1 MADNEIRPDQGK
13 APGKGVK
20 PGSTAGHDVRLQ
32 KRNKNVG
39 SSLPDRAKTQKA
51 EADMTERLRMARIS
65 KADPRGKGH
74 GRRYGAGTF
83 AVILDL
89 RRQGMTFK
97 QIADLKQIGEVR
109 LPSERSL
116 SLLQEQNVELKEA
129 WRHAYT
135 YAVREGAEETLG
147 LARSL
152 DKVRGLKGKNLVDA
166 RDKRIQRQL
175 QIARQRLPDEWGGDQ
190 EGESEVIVFEASGG
204 WVPTATI
211 KGAPGQ
217 GAEGEAAAAR
227 WAAILKKRGRIQQ
240 GDSDA

>member
-20 PGSTAGHDVRLQ
+20 PNTTAGHDARLV
-32 KRNKNVG
+32 KRNKNV
-39 SSLPDRAKTQKA
+39 SNSLPDRQKEGKA
-51 EADMTERLRMARIS
+51 EADMTERLRMQRIA
-65 KADPRGKGH
+65 KGDPRGNGH
-74 GRRYGAGTF
+74 GKRYGAGTF

-89 RRQGMTFK
+89 RRQG
-97 QIADLKQIGEVR
+97 
-109 LPSERSL
+109 L
-116 SLLQEQNVELKEA
+116 SLEQVAKMGKVGDVRIPSIHTLYKLQEHNVELKEA
-129 WRHAYT
+129 WTHAFSQ
-135 YAVREGAEETLG
+135 AVRNGAEETLS

-152 DKVRGLKGKNLVDA
+152 DQVKGLRGKALVDA

-217 GAEGEAAAAR
+217 GAEAEQAAAR